1 MSVIDEL
8 VAAARKR
15 AKELPKRE
23 PIEPPKGISL
33 LQALRGKE
41 RLKVIA
47 EFKQASPSAGPIA
60 DRDPS
65 SQASL
70 YAGAGAS
77 AVSVLTEPSRF
88 AGSLDHLE
96 AVAGAVDIPVLMKD
110 FVVDP
115 AQVRMAACLGAR
127 GVLLIVRCLSDLQL
141 KELASSCRHYGLAA
155 LVECHHA
162 DEVAR
167 ALELSEAII
176 GVNNRDLDTF
186 ETRRELAPR
195 LLREIPADRV
205 VVAES
210 GYLEPQD
217 TAELKG
223 VADAVLIGSALMRH
237 DDPAGFIR
245 EVTE

>member
-1 MSVIDEL
+1 VSVIDEL
-8 VAAARKR
+8 VTAALKR
-15 AKELPKRE
+15 AKELPRRE
-23 PIEPPKGISL
+23 PTGPPKGVSL
-33 LQALRGKE
+33 HQALRGKE
-41 RLKVIA
+41 HLKVIA
-47 EFKQASPSAGPIA
+47 EFKQASPSEGPIA
-60 DRDPS
+60 ERDPS

-88 AGSLDHLE
+88 GGSLDHLE
-96 AVAGAVDIPVLMKD
+96 AVAGAVDVPVLMKD

-141 KELASSCRHYGLAA
+141 KELASSCRYYGLTA
-155 LVECHHA
+155 LVECHDA
-162 DEVAR
+162 DEMAR

-186 ETRRELAPR
+186 KIRRELAPR
-195 LLREIPADRV
+195 LLREIPPDRV
-205 VVAES
+205 AVAES
-210 GYLEPQD
+210 GYQEPQD